1 MNIVIDTSAV
11 MAVVVNEPTKEALTA
26 ATVGMKLIAPSSLP
40 WEMGNAFSA
49 MLKRKRITAEQ
60 AHAGLRA
67 YRTLPIRLVE
77 VDLDQAIDVAAEFGL
92 YAYDAYFMTVARR
105 EVCELLTLDRGLV
118 HAAKQAG
125 IPVKEVVP

>member
-1 MNIVIDTSAV
+1 MDIVIDTSAV
-11 MAVVVNEPTKEALTA
+11 MAVVANEPTKEALIALTA
-26 ATVGMKLIAPSSLP
+26 GMRMIAPRSLP

-49 MLKRKRITAEQ
+49 MLKRKRVTPEQ
-60 AHAGLRA
+60 AHAGLKV

-77 VDLDQAIDVAAEFGL
+77 VDLDEAIGVAAEFGL

-105 EVCELLTLDRGLV
+105 EACELLTLDRGLV

-125 IPVKEVVP
+125 IPVREVSS